1 MAKKK
6 TTEKA
11 LNIDNILFNCR
22 DYLRAAR
29 NSGSFFEKRDMML
42 TLVFLRF
49 IGEKYEDGI
58 ENLKQTLKEQGLD
71 PEDENI
77 RAAFF
82 DDATFADGTYNLP
95 PEARWSTI
103 ISTPAPQLNVALDT
117 ALQRL
122 EEEDPQLKGCFVKGT
137 FTARNLAANDIK
149 KIVDEVNK
157 ISHKTFG
164 EEKDLIGRVYEYF
177 LKEFAVTDLY
187 MVFYLTD
194 EGKKI
199 IDPMWLYI
207 YFRRSEFCREVK
219 FRNFGSQRP
228 EFNFNDMSDIVIPLP
243 DIEIQKKYVDIYNA
257 MLENQKSY
265 EHGLDDLKLSFEALL
280 DEYKHK
286 VEKMPIGSLLKE
298 VDNRNM
304 NGSIK
309 NVQGINITKQF
320 MPSVANTNG
329 VDLSKYKVV
338 NKGQFVFSGM
348 QTGRDKCIRIA
359 LFDKVEPIIISPAY
373 AVLEIIDADVLAEYV
388 MMWFLRKEVD
398 RLGWFMSDGS
408 IRTNLDMDCFYEIE
422 IPVPDINVQKSIVEI
437 YNAYNVR
444 RDINEKLKEQIK
456 DICPILIKGSIE
468 EARKA
473 KEA

>member
-1 MAKKK
+1 M
-6 TTEKA
+6 
-11 LNIDNILFNCR
+11 
-22 DYLRAAR
+22 
-29 NSGSFFEKRDMML
+29 GL
-42 TLVFLRF
+42 T
-49 IGEKYEDGI
+49 
-58 ENLKQTLKEQGLD
+58 
-71 PEDENI
+71 NI
-77 RAAFF
+77 RLG
-82 DDATFADGTYNLP
+82 DYI
-95 PEARWSTI
+95 ERSTI
-103 ISTPAPQLNVALDT
+103 NNKDLKYGVDLIVGVNSQGVFATPKGNTDGVDLKPYKIVENGAFVYNPT
-117 ALQRL
+117 RL
-122 EEEDPQLKGCFVKGT
+122 ELGSIAYRTEGLC
-137 FTARNLAANDIK
+137 
-149 KIVDEVNK
+149 IV
-157 ISHKTFG
+157 SH
-164 EEKDLIGRVYEYF
+164 
-177 LKEFAVTDLY
+177 LY

-265 EHGLDDLKLSFEALL
+265 ERGLDDLKLSFEALL

-468 EARKA
+468 EARQA
-473 KEA
+473 KGA